1 MKHVEIGRIET
12 PRLVLRP
19 FVAEDAQAMF
29 DNWAS
34 DDDVTR
40 FLTWPTHSG
49 VEVTRSVIAS
59 WTSGKHCTWC
69 IEPREEGA
77 PMGSIGLVEIDE
89 ASEAVEVGYCLSK
102 RCWGKG
108 YAAEA
113 LRAVN
118 EWIFREMGARR
129 VVAKH
134 DVENPNS
141 GKVMRKAGMTY
152 LETRRVHAGNKL
164 GERDVDVYKLDRA

>member
-1 MKHVEIGRIET
+1 
-12 PRLVLRP
+12 
-19 FVAEDAQAMF
+19 
-29 DNWAS
+29 
-34 DDDVTR
+34 
-40 FLTWPTHSG
+40 
-49 VEVTRSVIAS
+49 
-59 WTSGKHCTWC
+59 
-69 IEPREEGA
+69 
-77 PMGSIGLVEIDE
+77 MGSIGLVEIDE